1 MAQNI
6 LQSDNAAELEARSIS
21 VRVLGFEAIDE
32 ESFSRFFQVA
42 RVNKPTY
49 VTARPNEKDSSDIL
63 VVNYD
68 NPTALK
74 ERDEILSEHSHIQ
87 VVAVSRGPLDEPP
100 AHHIRGMLF
109 AARVLTTLDKV
120 VPETA
125 SSAPQGALESAVAAP
140 TTIKTPE
147 PQVQPLSEDKL
158 RSTPNAALASPQL
171 ETGSI
176 EPQDIVSVMPQVDVV
191 RTPPIQD
198 VSVSTDTLIPAPAS
212 SASTEAE
219 GYRALVVDDSVAI
232 QKSLEINLATLP
244 QINKIDFA
252 DSGESALEKAEAMQY
267 DLIFLDVMMP
277 GIDGYE
283 TCTRLRKK
291 PEYKKTPI
299 IMVSGKT
306 SPLDEVKGV
315 MAGCTTY
322 LTKPVQ
328 QEAFQKLGIRVLSW
342 LEKQKKP

>member
-1 MAQNI
+1 MERIN
-6 LQSDNAAELEARSIS
+6 LQPEIDGKQESLELLVGLI
-21 VRVLGFEAIDE
+21 GFNSADE
-32 ESFSRFFQVA
+32 ENFNRFFHVVRIGQRSYKA
-42 RVNKPTY
+42 ASP
-49 VTARPNEKDSSDIL
+49 SDHANSKIL
-63 VVNYD
+63 LVNYD
-68 NPTALK
+68 NPAALK
-74 ERDEILSEHSHIQ
+74 EKDTLLISQPQLQ
-87 VVAVSRGPLDEPP
+87 VVAVSRGPLADPP

-120 VPETA
+120 TLETTETTPGQSSPPEIPTQLQR
-125 SSAPQGALESAVAAP
+125 SEIVAPQPSVAVSP
-140 TTIKTPE
+140 LQPPVEKYS
-147 PQVQPLSEDKL
+147 PQ
-158 RSTPNAALASPQL
+158 ALAS
-171 ETGSI
+171 EAK
-176 EPQDIVSVMPQVDVV
+176 
-191 RTPPIQD
+191 
-198 VSVSTDTLIPAPAS
+198 TDTPRPVPAETT
-212 SASTEAE
+212 SASAS

-232 QKSLEINLATLP
+232 QKSLELNLAKLP
-244 QINKIDFA
+244 QIGLIDFA
-252 DSGESALEKAEAMQY
+252 DSGESAIHQAETKHY

-328 QEAFQKLGIRVLSW
+328 QEAFQKLSVRVLTW
-342 LEKQKKP
+342 LDKQKI